1 MPAAGSS
8 GGFGPASEDRLN
20 EIVPGGGL
28 VQGPVRMRIAEMRG
42 EGPTLS
48 PLYRLFHPGHA
59 RGAARREPHPARSA
73 GKPAADERIAC
84 VKCRSV
90 WRVRAADGYVDLF
103 WPDRA
108 QAVSGC
114 VRCTGWDAA
123 PAARATTEA
132 DREAL
137 ARAAREWVVR
147 AGRIWPGQEDRRRA
161 LTLGTDLLDAPWRQP
176 AGAVTETVM
185 AQTNWSRVEESW
197 RLRDCQVLA
206 NVAYWLDARH
216 ADAVRGVW
224 RATPERFPGQLPAS
238 LAGPLS
244 TALRGVARQK
254 VPAPL
259 HTLAVVVRLVG
270 LVYCA
275 SSRRHTLPD
284 CPGARALIVPAFGP
298 DVTVEQ
304 ARFDF

>member
-1 MPAAGSS
+1 MPAVGSS
-8 GGFGPASEDRLN
+8 GGFGPTSEDPLN

-48 PLYRLFHPGHA
+48 PLYRLFHPGHGRA
-59 RGAARREPHPARSA
+59 LRREPHPTRPKGA
-73 GKPAADERIAC
+73 PAADERVAC
-84 VKCRSV
+84 AKCRSV
-90 WRVRAADGYVDLF
+90 WRISAGGGQVDLY
-103 WPDRA
+103 WPDRS
-108 QAVSGC
+108 QSVSGC
-114 VRCTGWDAA
+114 PRCTGWDAA
-123 PAARATTEA
+123 PAARANGDA
-132 DREAL
+132 DRDAL

-161 LTLGTDLLDAPWRQP
+161 LTLGTDLLEAPWAEP
-176 AGAVTETVM
+176 AGAVAGAVM
-185 AQTNWSRVEESW
+185 ALTHWAGVEESW

-224 RATPERFPGQLPAS
+224 RPTPERFPGQLPPVA
-238 LAGPLS
+238 LGPL
-244 TALRGVARQK
+244 AAAVRGVARQK

-259 HTLAVVVRLVG
+259 HTLAIVLRLIG

-275 SSRRHTLPD
+275 SSRSHTLPD
-284 CPGARALIVPAFGP
+284 CPCARALIIPAFGP

-304 ARFDF
+304 ARFDL

>member
-1 MPAAGSS
+1 
-8 GGFGPASEDRLN
+8 LN

-48 PLYRLFHPGHA
+48 PLYRLFHPGHG
-59 RGAARREPHPARSA
+59 RGAARREPHPARTS
-73 GKPAADERIAC
+73 GPPAADERITC

-103 WPDRA
+103 WPERA

-114 VRCTGWDAA
+114 PRCAAWDVA
-123 PAARATTEA
+123 PAAAATTET
-132 DREAL
+132 DRDAL

-161 LTLGTDLLDAPWRQP
+161 LTLGTDLLEAPWQEP
-176 AGAVTETVM
+176 AGAVAERVM
-185 AQTNWSRVEESW
+185 AQTTWSRVEESW

-216 ADAVRGVW
+216 ADAVRGVT
-224 RATPERFPGQLPAS
+224 RATPERFPGPLPAV
-238 LAGPLS
+238 LAGPLC

-259 HTLAVVVRLVG
+259 HTLAVVLRLVG

-304 ARFDF
+304 ARFDL